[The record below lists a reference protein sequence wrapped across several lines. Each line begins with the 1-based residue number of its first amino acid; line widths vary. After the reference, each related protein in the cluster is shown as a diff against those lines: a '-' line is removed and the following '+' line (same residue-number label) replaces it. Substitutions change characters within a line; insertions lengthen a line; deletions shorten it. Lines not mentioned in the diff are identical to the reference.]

1 MTTVGRRAD
10 TVGENPPRQTALVL
24 IAIGAVVGALTRHAA
39 TLALPA
45 TFPWGTLT
53 VNVVGAG
60 LLGALLA
67 GTHADAD
74 ATQRLLVGTGFCSS
88 FTTYSA
94 FAAETQALDPTL
106 AAANVAANYA
116 LGLGA
121 VLLGQ
126 ALVRWQS

>member
-10 TVGENPPRQTALVL
+10 TVGENPPHTAALTL
-24 IAIGAVVGALTRHAA
+24 IAVGAVVGALTRHAA

-60 LLGALLA
+60 LLGVLLA
-67 GTHADAD
+67 ATDAD
-74 ATQRLLVGTGFCSS
+74 ANAKLRLLVATGFCSS

-94 FAAETQALDPTL
+94 FAAETQALAPEL
-106 AAANVAANYA
+106 AAANVAANYV
-116 LGLGA
+116 LGFGA
-121 VLLGQ
+121 VLVSQ
-126 ALVRWQS
+126 ALVRWQA